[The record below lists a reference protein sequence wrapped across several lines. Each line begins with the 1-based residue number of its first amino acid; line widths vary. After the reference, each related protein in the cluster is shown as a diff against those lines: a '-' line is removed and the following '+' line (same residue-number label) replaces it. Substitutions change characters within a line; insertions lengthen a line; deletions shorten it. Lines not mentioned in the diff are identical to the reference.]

1 MLTQSDSARRYKW
14 DDHTQTGYQLR
25 HDAEAEAKGSHFCW
39 HVEDWTY
46 HTVTNEWQ
54 CRSLDEALEVLG
66 RLFDLDTAEERRRV
80 LGMDHGELAAA
91 A

>member
-1 MLTQSDSARRYKW
+1 MLTHTESARRYKW

-25 HDAEAEAKGSHFCW
+25 HDAEAEAKGSHFSW
-39 HVEDWTY
+39 HVEDWTC

-54 CRSLDEALEVLG
+54 CSSLDEALAVLG
-66 RLFDLDTAEERRRV
+66 RLFDLDAAEERRRF
-80 LGMDHGELAAA
+80 LAEEHGDLAAA